1 MATINFWRKS
11 RARCLEVNKKGNAEF
26 EQPIRA
32 RFQRYPLQKH
42 LSSYGQ
48 LNWQISTPD
57 NETIESKKLLY
68 GWYFFWFFF
77 SFYWYWIRPFWEAS
91 LQFASLKCINKFW
104 TWKSIAPPYDKQESN
119 RRFLKSFELFWYRSG
134 IYVNIIIDQRTNE
147 HDHRPY

>member
-68 GWYFFWFFF
+68 G
-77 SFYWYWIRPFWEAS
+77 
-91 LQFASLKCINKFW
+91 
-104 TWKSIAPPYDKQESN
+104 
-119 RRFLKSFELFWYRSG
+119 
-134 IYVNIIIDQRTNE
+134 
-147 HDHRPY
+147 